1 MPEFHSVLIAN
12 RGEIAR
18 RVIRAAH
25 AAGLRAVAVHSEAD
39 ADALHVRE
47 ADRAVCIGPAP
58 AAESYLSIERIIAA
72 AGETGA
78 EAVHPGYGF
87 LAENADFA
95 AACAGAGLVFIGPS
109 PDAIR
114 LMGNKRLA
122 KERMIAAGVPCV
134 PGWHGIEQDNET
146 LAREARA
153 LGLPVMI
160 KAAAGGGG

>member
-58 AAESYLSIERIIAA
+58 AAESYLSIERTIAA
-72 AGETGA
+72 AGERLYIA
-78 EAVHPGYGF
+78 IPRPVFRHLNSAAPHPDG
-87 LAENADFA
+87 
-95 AACAGAGLVFIGPS
+95 
-109 PDAIR
+109 
-114 LMGNKRLA
+114 
-122 KERMIAAGVPCV
+122 
-134 PGWHGIEQDNET
+134 
-146 LAREARA
+146 
-153 LGLPVMI
+153 
-160 KAAAGGGG
+160 